1 MKCDHCGGDFPSKAQ
16 NNRGIT
22 NGHLPQKWAYNAAKQ
37 RGLVWGPDVARKGH
51 WNVDVP
57 KILQH
62 LCHRCHIHWT
72 EIEHALIADALAR
85 VAAEMVRLNG
95 ELKIVAKMS

>member
-37 RGLVWGPDVARKGH
+37 RGLVWGPDVTRKGH
-51 WNVDVP
+51 
-57 KILQH
+57 
-62 LCHRCHIHWT
+62 
-72 EIEHALIADALAR
+72 
-85 VAAEMVRLNG
+85 
-95 ELKIVAKMS
+95 